1 MWLAVSTLSLVLAGN
16 APPFMTVRPN
26 WPDSFNGYCDSVHAA
41 FNADTD
47 GPLIDPTHLPNGAQ
61 FFTLPTVDEVLG
73 QKVAAASRRVGEE
86 GTLGIGLVVNLNRR
100 ASFVRVLESTNSRLD
115 KEAKSII
122 ESSKFTPA
130 WLDGNFVSSCMF
142 IKVTFKIK

>member
-1 MWLAVSTLSLVLAGN
+1 MSFAVLTLSIVLAGN
-16 APPFMTVRPN
+16 APPFMTERPN
-26 WPDSFNGYCDSVHAA
+26 WPDSFNEYCDSVRAE
-41 FNADTD
+41 FNAETH
-47 GPLIDPTHLPNGAQ
+47 GPLIDPTHLPSGAK

-73 QKVAAASRRVGEE
+73 QKVAAASRRISEQ

-115 KEAKSII
+115 KEAISII

-130 WLDGNFVSSCMF
+130 WLDGNFVSSCAF
-142 IKVTFKIK
+142 IKVTFTIE